1 MARAGEHQRVDHPA
15 HADRRAAAALKLVIE
30 EAEIEAGIVRDQR
43 RIADE
48 FEQFLGLSANSGL
61 SDRKMSLSPCT
72 ASASLGIG
80 RSGLK

>member
-1 MARAGEHQRVDHPA
+1 MRASASVSTIRVMHTGG
-15 HADRRAAAALKLVIE
+15 AAAMLQLVVE
-30 EAEIEAGIVRDQR
+30 EAEIEAGIVRDER

-48 FEQFLGLSANSGL
+48 FEQFLDLVGEARLVRQEDVA
-61 SDRKMSLSPCT
+61 LSPWT